1 MVSAAG
7 ASQPPT
13 RHSTPQRVSAL
24 GQGGVCSRASPG
36 ERERALDP
44 GQGTGKAVGRQAYS
58 CALPCPLCLQSPVGP
73 ESPPARME
81 GVRVCS
87 GCVTHGETA
96 QSEVT
101 TSAAA
106 PCFHFQ
112 VRSLSQG
119 LADLSF
125 ITLRKGVRYLD
136 SLQSPDGGNGT

>member
-1 MVSAAG
+1 MG
-7 ASQPPT
+7 KW
-13 RHSTPQRVSAL
+13 
-24 GQGGVCSRASPG
+24 VCAVEASPG
-36 ERERALDP
+36 EWERALDP

-58 CALPCPLCLQSPVGP
+58 WALPFPLCLQTPVGP
-73 ESPPARME
+73 ESPPARMV

-96 QSEVT
+96 QREVT

-112 VRSLSQG
+112 VRRLSQG
-119 LADLSF
+119 LADPSF
-125 ITLRKGVRYLD
+125 ITLRKGARYLD